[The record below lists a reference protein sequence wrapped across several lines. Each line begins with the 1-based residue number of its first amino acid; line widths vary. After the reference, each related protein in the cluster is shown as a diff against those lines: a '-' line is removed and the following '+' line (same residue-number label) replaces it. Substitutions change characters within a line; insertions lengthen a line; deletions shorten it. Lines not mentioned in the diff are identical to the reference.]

1 MKTTKQ
7 RLQELARISVVESDI
22 DDRKYA
28 LLRVAPRNYEDM
40 IDKLQDMNI
49 NHTRHS
55 GIEGVIKVYTDRIP
69 DNVLNK
75 LTHDVWVDKFVLN
88 EGESEIILSNQILDF
103 LQERGLITG
112 VDAQKVHKELTAF
125 IKSKI

>member
-1 MKTTKQ
+1 MKKADVK
-7 RLQELARISVVESDI
+7 RLDI

-69 DNVLNK
+69 DKVLYR
-75 LTHDVWVDKFVLN
+75 LTHDVWVDKFVL
-88 EGESEIILSNQILDF
+88 
-103 LQERGLITG
+103 
-112 VDAQKVHKELTAF
+112 KEAT
-125 IKSKI
+125 IKHAIAELND

>member
-1 MKTTKQ
+1 MKLNKQ
-7 RLQELARISVVESDI
+7 RLQELARISVVE
-22 DDRKYA
+22 
-28 LLRVAPRNYEDM
+28 
-40 IDKLQDMNI
+40 
-49 NHTRHS
+49 
-55 GIEGVIKVYTDRIP
+55 
-69 DNVLNK
+69 
-75 LTHDVWVDKFVLN
+75 DVWVDKFVLN